1 MLLIELT
8 ESEWYNIW
16 VCVVFESSAEA
27 TSDALVWWKDL
38 SIMNWRKE
46 FSNIFCLTVTLYQ
59 AVYATACLQTGF
71 HSVVPRVTSRV
82 LNCQQPP
89 GSTMPPTAIKLAR
102 VEQVICIPYPL
113 SLFLP
118 SAKNNWKLINF

>member
-1 MLLIELT
+1 MHWYGEKTTLHHEL
-8 ESEWYNIW
+8 EKRGYKYI
-16 VCVVFESSAEA
+16 
-27 TSDALVWWKDL
+27 
-38 SIMNWRKE
+38 
-46 FSNIFCLTVTLYQ
+46 TVTLYH

-102 VEQVICIPYPL
+102 VEQVICIPYVL
-113 SLFLP
+113 SLLFFP
-118 SAKNNWKLINF
+118 SGENN